1 MWSPDLYAR
10 ALDFA
15 AHAHGSQRVPGT
27 GLPYAVHVA
36 KVCAEVMRA
45 CVADPSRDADLA
57 VACALLH
64 DTLEDTPTPFER
76 LVEEFGEP
84 VALGV
89 RALTKNSA
97 LPKHERMTECL
108 ARLALAA
115 PEVRMVKLADRI
127 TNLEPPP
134 PAWPS
139 EKRRAYRDEAR
150 TIAAAFA
157 GLSAHLDARIA
168 ARIEAYGAHIDA
180 GP

>member
-15 AHAHGSQRVPGT
+15 AHAHGAQRVPGT
-27 GLPYAVHVA
+27 GLPYTVHLA
-36 KVCAEVMRA
+36 KVAAEALRA
-45 CVADPSRDADLA
+45 CVEDPSRDANLCL
-57 VACALLH
+57 ACALLH
-64 DTLEDTPTPFER
+64 DTLEDTATPYER
-76 LVEEFGEP
+76 LVEEFGDA
-84 VALGV
+84 VARGV

-97 LPKHERMTECL
+97 LPKHERMTDCL
-108 ARLALAA
+108 ARLALEA

-134 PAWPS
+134 PAWS
-139 EKRRAYRDEAR
+139 SSKRAAYRDEAR
-150 TIAAAFA
+150 EIARALH

-168 ARIEAYGAHIDA
+168 ARIEAYGAHVDA